1 MTQTTRASSSSLSKV
16 ATEMLILTV
25 PSAVADKHNE
35 RFL

>member
-1 MTQTTRASSSSLSKV
+1 MSSLSEA

-25 PSAVADKHNE
+25 PSAVADKHDE